1 MARIGWRAHSLWGLT
16 RILKL
21 SHTTVIPGIF
31 HGLNQRVFSKFE
43 LLRLLEGLQY
53 LLPNF
58 VVPFVLWAPSINE
71 WDKITLEINDVM
83 PVSGFVDIAFGTDER
98 AAYEALIYD
107 IYAHDV
113 EDLVSGF
120 SHIDNKIALL
130 SSYPGFM
137 RIGCAI
143 APFEVDEQ
151 SAGLINQFKNDL
163 RQKFSSKVP
172 VDHFVTAHLASNAAE
187 AGHMAAT
194 IFNVDN
200 LHWAKFRKTSKPRQ
214 FSSKH

>member
-1 MARIGWRAHSLWGLT
+1 M
-16 RILKL
+16 
-21 SHTTVIPGIF
+21 
-31 HGLNQRVFSKFE
+31 
-43 LLRLLEGLQY
+43 
-53 LLPNF
+53 
-58 VVPFVLWAPSINE
+58 VPFVLWAPSINE